1 MAQSPKYPNHQ
12 ILPPA
17 YERQV
22 WPPEGLSDEKRHRL
36 SRMPYLGEKLK
47 MTKKARLRTRAYHH
61 VLTRR
66 RGDVVEVVMGDCIQ
80 GFRHNNVLQRSFRKI
95 DSGWVTYATHNM
107 SEQFQDASYER
118 RSAPWG
124 VGVDRGEVLNVGDQ
138 DDTVSG
144 GPTTLDLLQDLRD
157 QLHAAKE
164 VARD

>member
-22 WPPEGLSDEKRHRL
+22 WPPEGVSDEERFRL
-36 SRMPYLGEKLK
+36 SRTPRLGEKRK

-66 RGDVVEVVMGDCIQ
+66 SEADGRIEVVMADCVQ
-80 GFRHNNVLQRSFRKI
+80 GFRHNNVLQRSFRGI

-118 RSAPWG
+118 RLAPWSG
-124 VGVDRGEVLNVGDQ
+124 ADPDTTAAEV
-138 DDTVSG
+138 T
-144 GPTTLDLLQDLRD
+144 RD
-157 QLHAAKE
+157 
-164 VARD
+164 